1 MFVFFFFFFC
11 LPFKIYFPDGTV
23 EAFEIESFTRG
34 SDLVKTIGIRLKLKS
49 LEGFSLFVKIGDKI
63 FSIPE
68 NEFIFDFITELMLWI
83 KQNMP
88 TRTVEAQHSCSSYQL
103 YFMKKLWLNMT
114 PGRDPNADDIFH
126 YPQEVPKYLAS
137 YYKISKEMAVKL
149 SSLIYVIEY
158 GQNYVPLKKP
168 HDTLKLILPD
178 DVLPLMKS
186 QEWKTHIVQQV
197 NEFISNGMHGHT
209 AKEKFL
215 MSLAEQEMFGSTFF
229 VAKQTNDDT
238 LPELIYL
245 AINRKGFHILDP
257 LTKVIFSNVLY

>member
-1 MFVFFFFFFC
+1 M
-11 LPFKIYFPDGTV
+11 
-23 EAFEIESFTRG
+23 EACEIESFTKG
-34 SDLVKTIGIRLKLKS
+34 SDLLQTIGTRLKLKS

-63 FSIPE
+63 FSLPE
-68 NEFIFDFITELMLWI
+68 HEFIFDFITELMQWI

-88 TRTVEAQHSCSSYQL
+88 TRTLDSQPSCSYQL
-103 YFMKKLWLNMT
+103 YLMKKLWLNLT

-137 YYKISKEMAVKL
+137 YYKITKEMAIKL
-149 SSLIYVIEY
+149 TSLIYVVEY
-158 GQNYVPLKKP
+158 GQNFMPLQKP
-168 HDTLKLILPD
+168 HETLKLILPD

-186 QEWKTHIVQQV
+186 QQWKTHIVQQV
-197 NEFISNGMHGHT
+197 KDLILNGIEGHR

-215 MSLAEQEMFGSTFF
+215 MIIAEQEMFGSTFF

-245 AINRKGFHILDP
+245 AINRKGFHIVDP
-257 LTKVIFSNVLY
+257 LTKVNL

>member
-1 MFVFFFFFFC
+1 M
-11 LPFKIYFPDGTV
+11 
-23 EAFEIESFTRG
+23 E
-34 SDLVKTIGIRLKLKS
+34 TIGIRLKLKT

-88 TRTVEAQHSCSSYQL
+88 TQHSSSSYQL
-103 YFMKKLWLNMT
+103 YFMKKLWLNTT
-114 PGRDPNADDIFH
+114 PGRDPNADEFFH

-137 YYKISKEMAVKL
+137 YYKISKEMAVKQ
-149 SSLIYVIEY
+149 SSLIYVTEY
-158 GQNYVPLKKP
+158 GQNYVPLKKL

-197 NEFISNGMHGHT
+197 NEFISNGTVGHT

-229 VAKQTNDDT
+229 KAKQTNDDT

-245 AINRKGFHILDP
+245 AINRKGFHIVDP
-257 LTKVIFSNVLY
+257 LTKVIFLNVLNRVRQITFFLKIFKKTGLLNIFSNFFFLFESIILSINSGK